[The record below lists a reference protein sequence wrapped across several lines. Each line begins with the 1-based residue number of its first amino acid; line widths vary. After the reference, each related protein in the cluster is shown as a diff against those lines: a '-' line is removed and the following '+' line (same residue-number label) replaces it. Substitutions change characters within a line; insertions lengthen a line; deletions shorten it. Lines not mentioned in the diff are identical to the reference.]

1 MSDMNL
7 TMSDDSDSE
16 MDLTMSDTSI
26 LASDVDKEYVDKQD
40 AAMLASAKAYSDGGI
55 ATSVATYISEHKSE
69 LKGDPG
75 KDGTS
80 GTNGVDGKTPV
91 RGTDYWTAADIASIE
106 SDIQTWATTTILG
119 ASS

>member
-26 LASDVDKEYVDKQD
+26 LASDVNKAYVDKQD
-40 AAMLASAKAYSDGGI
+40 TAMLASAKAYSDGGI

-80 GTNGVDGKTPV
+80 GTNGVDGSDGKTPV
-91 RGTDYWTAADIASIE
+91 RGTDYWTAAR
-106 SDIQTWATTTILG
+106 TRHGFTRR
-119 ASS
+119 